1 MTDIPI
7 STRSAMNV
15 VTPLEHLLKAE
26 LAAKNSLLSSTMLR
40 MQQQAQMQGMLEVAS
55 SKNMQPLALQVKVAE
70 MVKMHM
76 TQLAKERGVQ
86 LQALLQTFAPLLEL
100 ALQQPDLNES
110 REMLVQLYKNT
121 VLVLEGEST
130 PTAQTVQP

>member
-40 MQQQAQMQGMLEVAS
+40 MQQQAQMQGMLEVES

-100 ALQQPDLNES
+100 
-110 REMLVQLYKNT
+110 
-121 VLVLEGEST
+121 
-130 PTAQTVQP
+130 